1 MFSTI
6 LVANRGEIA
15 ARIIATVQRLGLVP
29 VAVYSEPDRFTLPV
43 RAAARAVA
51 LGGVLLGSET
61 MQALLTAAAGI
72 PFCRPSFARATEK
85 KTT

>member
-1 MFSTI
+1 VTPE
-6 LVANRGEIA
+6 LPA
-15 ARIIATVQRLGLVP
+15 QC
-29 VAVYSEPDRFTLPV
+29 RFV
-43 RAAARAVA
+43 GSVAVA